1 MSKKDTVNTSGHS
14 RAQLAL
20 GNVLIYVAGVLLIGS
35 AGAKVAQ
42 IPAVVEN
49 FRVLGYEGLRLTSIA
64 MLEAVCSVLFMIP
77 RTRSLGLLLVSA
89 YLGGAIAVH
98 VGHGQWGAVRPAI
111 FLAIIWLG
119 ARLRYPHILWS
130 FNNTILG
137 ADQVL
142 EAHRRDWASPEA

>member
-1 MSKKDTVNTSGHS
+1 MSKKDAVNTSGNS
-14 RAQLAL
+14 RALLAL

-35 AGAKVAQ
+35 AVAKVAQ

-49 FRVLGYEGLRLTSIA
+49 FRVLGYEGSRLTSIA

-111 FLAIIWLG
+111 FLAII
-119 ARLRYPHILWS
+119 
-130 FNNTILG
+130 
-137 ADQVL
+137 
-142 EAHRRDWASPEA
+142 